1 MIIISVRDRW
11 KRKGK
16 KDKKKQMGGA
26 SYSESVRAKW
36 FCCRFKLDFVQL
48 IYKASLIFKANLELP
63 LPITLKVGELHE
75 SKQCGGV

>member
-1 MIIISVRDRW
+1 MSDRW

-26 SYSESVRAKW
+26 SYSESVRTKW
-36 FCCRFKLDFVQL
+36 FCCRFKFDFVQL
-48 IYKASLIFKANLELP
+48 MYKASLIFKANLELP
-63 LPITLKVGELHE
+63 LPIILKVGELHE